1 MVDYKDIDPFERQVM
16 ESLGYGW
23 VSQGEGSWQKG
34 EISGPIDD
42 DTMTVT
48 AWKGAIPN
56 KPSLRP
62 HIWDQKISEIN
73 NSRTSIFD
81 NNHDDDSVTPF
92 SDYEK
97 NVYREASVKS
107 LKYTSEIEIKLNE
120 QLNIISND
128 IEKAEN
134 TYKDKINGLSLID
147 NSKYQLVLSKLY
159 FQHQNI
165 NILTKEAK
173 KRRVHAEWIQIND
186 ENILNSKDRPSAAWR
201 QQRAINGQ
209 KSLAKLAEKQ
219 AIQDDIDQSR
229 QILAHFESNI
239 LVNRENVRRL
249 TEEENIDKE
258 GSEIKDAI
266 KFTAG
271 FYQTLTDKYGEKSSV
286 IARELALAAKGKQ
299 IRNVDEALK
308 SYDKYK
314 DSLNKKFGLKDREAI
329 ALALESVDRDL
340 MAKNLDKFSKA
351 FGIVGK
357 VIDVVD
363 IAKEFKYGK
372 ETGNWRPLLVKLE
385 TLAIGK
391 GAISLVAFIF
401 GVMTA
406 SPLGIL
412 GFSLLMVMTSTLIS
426 EELVEK
432 VNENILSI

>member
-1 MVDYKDIDPFERQVM
+1 M
-16 ESLGYGW
+16 
-23 VSQGEGSWQKG
+23 
-34 EISGPIDD
+34 
-42 DTMTVT
+42 
-48 AWKGAIPN
+48 
-56 KPSLRP
+56 
-62 HIWDQKISEIN
+62 
-73 NSRTSIFD
+73 
-81 NNHDDDSVTPF
+81 
-92 SDYEK
+92 
-97 NVYREASVKS
+97 
-107 LKYTSEIEIKLNE
+107 
-120 QLNIISND
+120 
-128 IEKAEN
+128 
-134 TYKDKINGLSLID
+134 
-147 NSKYQLVLSKLY
+147 
-159 FQHQNI
+159 
-165 NILTKEAK
+165 
-173 KRRVHAEWIQIND
+173 
-186 ENILNSKDRPSAAWR
+186 
-201 QQRAINGQ
+201 
-209 KSLAKLAEKQ
+209 
-219 AIQDDIDQSR
+219 
-229 QILAHFESNI
+229 
-239 LVNRENVRRL
+239 